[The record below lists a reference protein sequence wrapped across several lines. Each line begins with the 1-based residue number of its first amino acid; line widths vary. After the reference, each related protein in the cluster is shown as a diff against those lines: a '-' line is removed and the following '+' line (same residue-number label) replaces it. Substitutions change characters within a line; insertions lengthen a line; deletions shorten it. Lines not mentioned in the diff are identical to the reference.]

1 MIRLGTHRALG
12 GFVASSSFCFSSSRS
27 QHIISNGR
35 YHLLTLSMG
44 RVGEIKQWLQC
55 SSFRR
60 ILMDSTDV
68 PSERWRKAGSG
79 FYLSRLFLCNLVKKS
94 TLNKVWNSSILT
106 TCASFN
112 PDNDDDDGEVEE
124 GTMRMANRMS
134 ALGVLC
140 SRQLFS
146 SFSDA
151 LRAGFA
157 TVRNEVRTSLI
168 VCASRRCIVI

>member
-1 MIRLGTHRALG
+1 M
-12 GFVASSSFCFSSSRS
+12 S
-27 QHIISNGR
+27 
-35 YHLLTLSMG
+35 
-44 RVGEIKQWLQC
+44 
-55 SSFRR
+55 
-60 ILMDSTDV
+60 
-68 PSERWRKAGSG
+68 SERGRKAGSG

-94 TLNKVWNSSILT
+94 TLNEVWNSSILT
-106 TCASFN
+106 MCASFKPGN
-112 PDNDDDDGEVEE
+112 DDDGEVQE
-124 GTMRMANRMS
+124 GNMGMANRMS

-140 SRQLFS
+140 PRQVFS